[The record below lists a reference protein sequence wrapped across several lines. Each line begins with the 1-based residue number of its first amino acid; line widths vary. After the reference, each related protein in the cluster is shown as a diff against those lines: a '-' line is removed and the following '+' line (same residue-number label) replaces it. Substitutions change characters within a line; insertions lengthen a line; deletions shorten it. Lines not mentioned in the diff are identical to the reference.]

1 MIRRPPISTRTDT
14 LFPYT
19 TLFRSCVATS
29 TGASFCLKPR
39 RRTRQREGDCMV
51 TRTQFHDG
59 TAGTG
64 LRQKTLK
71 RPIPCRGLGLHSGAT
86 VTLQLCP
93 APADHGTRLL
103 RTHVRDRH
111 PWIASRHPR
120 VTYTRLCTV
129 LRTQAGTAE

>member
-64 LRQKTLK
+64 LRQTTLK
-71 RPIPCRGLGLHSGAT
+71 RPIPCLGIGLHSAAT
-86 VTLQLCP
+86 VTMQLCP
-93 APADHGTRLL
+93 APADHGIRFL
-103 RTHVRDRH
+103 RTDATPREPR
-111 PWIASRHPR
+111 IAAPSARAHH
-120 VTYTRLCTV
+120 TR
-129 LRTQAGTAE
+129 Q